1 MPQNSISLRIKNIL
15 QPLSC
20 PMVMGILNVTP
31 DSFYSK
37 SRANSEQEIV
47 NRVTA
52 ILEEGGDIIDVGG
65 YSTRPSAAE
74 ISEKE
79 EIERLF
85 WALGIIKKHFSQ
97 ATVSIDTFRA
107 KVAEAAIREF
117 GVDIINDVSG
127 GTLDDKMFEV
137 IGRYN
142 VPYIMMHMR
151 GTPKSMQT
159 FTDYDDLIEDIL
171 RFFAEQIN
179 RLTALGVS
187 DIILD
192 PGFGFAKTT
201 EQNFELLRK
210 LSNFQIFGR
219 PVLAG
224 LSRKSMLFKTLNTD
238 AEHCLTATIGANML
252 ALAGGAS
259 ILRVH
264 DVKEAVETVKIYKST
279 YPSIGNNNQ

>member
-1 MPQNSISLRIKNIL
+1 
-15 QPLSC
+15 
-20 PMVMGILNVTP
+20 
-31 DSFYSK
+31 
-37 SRANSEQEIV
+37 
-47 NRVTA
+47 
-52 ILEEGGDIIDVGG
+52 
-65 YSTRPSAAE
+65 
-74 ISEKE
+74 
-79 EIERLF
+79 
-85 WALGIIKKHFSQ
+85 
-97 ATVSIDTFRA
+97 
-107 KVAEAAIREF
+107 
-117 GVDIINDVSG
+117 
-127 GTLDDKMFEV
+127 
-137 IGRYN
+137 
-142 VPYIMMHMR
+142 
-151 GTPKSMQT
+151 
-159 FTDYDDLIEDIL
+159 
-171 RFFAEQIN
+171 
-179 RLTALGVS
+179 
-187 DIILD
+187 LD